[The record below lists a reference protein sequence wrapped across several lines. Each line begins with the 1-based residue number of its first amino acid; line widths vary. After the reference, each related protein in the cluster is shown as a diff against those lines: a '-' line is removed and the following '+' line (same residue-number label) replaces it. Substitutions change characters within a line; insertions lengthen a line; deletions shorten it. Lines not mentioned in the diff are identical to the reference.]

1 MDRKTINRAIAYSG
15 KSQADVARALNL
27 TAAAFSNRL
36 NKCRFSAEE
45 LKTIAE
51 IIGAAYIEHFAFND
65 GTIIKA
71 NEEDN

>member
-15 KSQADVARALNL
+15 KTQADVAKALGL

-45 LKTIAE
+45 LKSIATVVGAKYVE
-51 IIGAAYIEHFAFND
+51 SFNFDNGIIITVD
-65 GTIIKA
+65 
-71 NEEDN
+71 DNN